1 MCRLRNW
8 GRGLISCH
16 QLTYRYASGPEL
28 AFADLEVKQGAI
40 LLLTGVSGSGKSTWL
55 ALAAGLLP
63 ASNGR
68 MTVAGQALDQLSKI
82 NSDAWR
88 ARTIGFLPQKL
99 HLSAALNVHEN
110 LELAQWATGQTT
122 DHRRIAE
129 ALTALGV
136 QDLSKRKPSQLSG
149 GQAQRV
155 ALARAVLLQPTVILA
170 DEPTAS
176 LDDEACHAAV
186 SLLSGTAQRLNAT
199 LVIATHDS
207 RVKRYFDATFKPFV
221 SVKLAFSPINT
232 GSESYKNNSDTAG
245 NPSA

>member
-1 MCRLRNW
+1 
-8 GRGLISCH
+8 LISCR

-28 AFADLEVKQGAI
+28 AFADLEVNQGAT
-40 LLLTGVSGSGKSTWL
+40 LLLTGASGSGKSTWL
-55 ALAAGLLP
+55 ALLAGLLP
-63 ASNGR
+63 ASSGQ
-68 MTVAGQALDQLSKI
+68 MTVAGQVLDQLSKI

-99 HLSAALNVHEN
+99 HLSAALTVHDN
-110 LELAQWATGQTT
+110 LELAQWAAGQTT
-122 DHRRIAE
+122 DNSRIAE

-155 ALARAVLLQPTVILA
+155 ALARAVLLQPEVILA

-186 SLLSGTAQRLNAT
+186 SLLSDTAQRLKAT

-207 RVKRYFDATFKPFV
+207 RVKKYLEAVSRPFLDI
-221 SVKLAFSPINT
+221 KLASMPMNA
-232 GSESYKNNSDTAG
+232 SVMSYKINSDVVA
-245 NPSA
+245 NLPA

>member
-1 MCRLRNW
+1 M
-8 GRGLISCH
+8 ISCY

-28 AFADLEVKQGAI
+28 AFADLEVTQGAT
-40 LLLTGVSGSGKSTWL
+40 LLLTGTSGSGKSTWL

-63 ASNGR
+63 ASSGH

-99 HLSAALNVHEN
+99 HLSAALTVHEN
-110 LELAQWATGQTT
+110 LELAQWAGGQTT
-122 DHRRIAE
+122 DNKRIAE

-155 ALARAVLLQPTVILA
+155 ALARAVLLQPEVILA

-186 SLLSGTAQRLNAT
+186 SLLSDTAQRLKAT
-199 LVIATHDS
+199 LVIATHDL
-207 RVKRYFDATFKPFV
+207 RVKKHLEAVSRPFLGI
-221 SVKLAFSPINT
+221 KLAPIPMNT
-232 GSESYKNNSDTAG
+232 SASSYKSNSDFKG
-245 NPSA
+245 NLPA

>member
-1 MCRLRNW
+1 M
-8 GRGLISCH
+8 ISCH
-16 QLTYRYASGPEL
+16 QLTFRYASGPEL
-28 AFADLEVKQGAI
+28 AFADLEVEQGAT
-40 LLLTGVSGSGKSTWL
+40 LLLTGASGSGKSTWL

-63 ASNGR
+63 ASSGR

-99 HLSAALNVHEN
+99 HLSAALTVHDN
-110 LELAQWATGQTT
+110 LELAQWAAGQTT
-122 DHRRIAE
+122 DNSRIAE

-155 ALARAVLLQPTVILA
+155 ALARAVLLQPRVILA

-186 SLLSGTAQRLNAT
+186 SLLSHTAQRLKAT
-199 LVIATHDS
+199 LIIATHDS
-207 RVKRYFDATFKPFV
+207 RVKRHFDATLKPFL
-221 SVKLAFSPINT
+221 SIKLAYCPINT
-232 GSESYKNNSDTAG
+232 GVSSYKHSSGIVG